1 MVDSSSLP
9 NVGRTCS
16 EVFRRQEASN
26 ILATVDHRDKTELYR
41 DALPLGSVIE
51 RLRILTEGEGVGEM
65 MTSESQVEPL
75 LDLKEGESLKV
86 NIQGK
91 LKNSK
96 IVLLDEMPV

>member
-1 MVDSSSLP
+1 MV
-9 NVGRTCS
+9 
-16 EVFRRQEASN
+16 
-26 ILATVDHRDKTELYR
+26 TVDHRDKTELYR
-41 DALPLGSVIE
+41 DALPLESVIE

-65 MTSESQVEPL
+65 MTSESQVELL

-86 NIQGK
+86 NKQGK